1 MYVRTTQRKNVD
13 GTVVRYVQLATK
25 TRVEG
30 KSVAKILVNLGRED
44 ALDREGL
51 TRLVA
56 SINRYLGVVGEGPDL
71 GVPQVAALVGE
82 ELRITGS
89 KPMGTAYLLDGLW
102 RQLGIDTALKRVLG
116 DRRFTTDVERV
127 LFALVAN
134 RAIDPLS
141 KLAATEW
148 ACEDVLI
155 AGLEELD
162 EDQAYRAMDLL
173 AEAKTAAAV
182 QEAVFFAAAS
192 LLNLEVDV
200 VFFDTTSTYW
210 ERDSEDPPDE
220 ATGEGGFRRYGHS
233 KDHRPDLPQIVIGL
247 AVTKEGIPVRCWAWP
262 GNTTDVTVLPQ
273 VKDDLTN
280 WRLGRVIMVVDRGFS
295 STANLTALQR
305 AGGGYIAG
313 MRMRDGNS
321 LVAQAL
327 SRQGRYQDVADNLR
341 VKEVKLDSTPGR
353 RWIIALNPDRAAKD
367 KTDRDRQLDSVRAEL
382 DRIATMRAKTPKTPK
397 TGKGTTAPKP
407 KTAAT
412 ATRTASTGEQQ
423 PAHVKAECAL
433 RDHPALGR
441 WVKQSKTGRLS
452 IDRARVTAEERL
464 DGKYLLTTSDPLLSA
479 EDVARGY
486 KNLLEAERSFRDM
499 KSTLSLRPVYHR
511 LEVRIRAHVLLC
523 WLALLLVRVAERR
536 TAQTWTTIN
545 RQMSRIHAVTLT
557 GTAGTVVHTTPM
569 STTQAGIVTAC
580 GLPPPPAVTAID
592 PT

>member
-1 MYVRTTQRKNVD
+1 MFVRTTQRKNVD
-13 GTVVRYVQLATK
+13 GSVVRYVQLATK
-25 TRVEG
+25 TRVDG

-44 ALDREGL
+44 ALDRAGL
-51 TRLVA
+51 ARLVA
-56 SINRYLGVVGEGPDL
+56 SINRYLGVVDEAE
-71 GVPQVAALVGE
+71 VAGAVEVAGLVGDD
-82 ELRITGS
+82 LAITGS

-102 RQLGIDTALKRVLG
+102 HQLGIHTALKQVLG
-116 DRRFTTDVERV
+116 QRRFTTDVERV

-148 ACEDVLI
+148 AREDVVI
-155 AGLEELD
+155 AGLEDLD

-173 AEAKTAAAV
+173 ADPKTAAAV
-182 QEAVFFAAAS
+182 QEAVFFTAAS

-210 ERDSEDPPDE
+210 ERDTEDPPEE

-247 AVTKEGIPVRCWAWP
+247 AVTKEGIPVRCWSWP

-280 WRLGRVIMVVDRGFS
+280 WRLGRVVTVIDRGFS
-295 STANLTALQR
+295 SAANLTALQR

-313 MRMRDGNS
+313 MRMRDGNP
-321 LVAQAL
+321 LVTEAM

-341 VKEVKLDSTPGR
+341 VKEVRLDSTPGR

-367 KTDRDRQLDSVRAEL
+367 KTDRDRQLQAVTAEL
-382 DRIATMRAKTPKTPK
+382 DRIAAMRTKTSKT
-397 TGKGTTAPKP
+397 T
-407 KTAAT
+407 KTAAGRSAAKT
-412 ATRTASTGEQQ
+412 TTASSDQAA
-423 PAHVKAECAL
+423 AHVKAECAL

-441 WVKQSKTGRLS
+441 WVKQSTTGRLS
-452 IDRARVTAEERL
+452 IDRAKVAAEERL
-464 DGKYLLTTSDPLLSA
+464 DGKYLLTTSDPQLSA
-479 EDVARGY
+479 ADVARGY

-499 KSTLSLRPVYHR
+499 KSVLSLRPVYHR
-511 LEVRIRAHVLLC
+511 LEARIRAHVLLC

-536 TAQTWTTIN
+536 TGATWTTIN
-545 RQMSRIHAVTLT
+545 RQLSRVHAVTLT
-557 GTAGTVVHTTPM
+557 GTAGTVIHTTPLN
-569 STTQAGIVTAC
+569 TAQAGIVTAC
-580 GLPPPPAVTAID
+580 ELPPPPAVTALD
-592 PT
+592 PA